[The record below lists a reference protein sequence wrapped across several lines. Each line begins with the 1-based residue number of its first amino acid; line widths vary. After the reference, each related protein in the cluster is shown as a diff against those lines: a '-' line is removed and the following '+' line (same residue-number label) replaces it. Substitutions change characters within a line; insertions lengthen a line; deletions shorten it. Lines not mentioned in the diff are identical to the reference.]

1 MNKKFFGLCASALAC
16 TGIAAQSFDS
26 AQGKQALQT
35 DSLDLQRLDE
45 VIVSDSRFALK
56 RENSGKT
63 VIKISSE
70 ELQPYQGQSVAD
82 VINMQSGFEI
92 AGSRGHDGN
101 ILGVFARGGRGRQ
114 TLVLID
120 GVRVTDPSSASQEYD
135 LRMLSVTNIES
146 IEIIKGAASTL
157 YGTNAA
163 TAVIN
168 ITTKKA
174 SDKKVALIVQTS
186 RGTNHTVDDQ
196 NYDLAHAFNS
206 VQLGGTLDKLTY
218 QMAFS
223 NRYSDG
229 LSANITPNNEADI
242 FSKFNVDMNVG
253 YRFSD
258 AFSINFYGNN
268 TKLKSDYDDSFSL
281 LDAPNRFIS
290 NQKRAG
296 LGAKFK
302 YNKGSV
308 HLNAA
313 IAEYDSENI
322 SSFPFSF
329 TGKNYS
335 VDLFNK
341 LNLNDNWYTVIGLN
355 AIKDEADFETTKEF
369 TITDPYINAVYVSP
383 FGLNFNA
390 GLRLNLH
397 SEYGNTFVYSLNP
410 SYVIKMDD
418 NYLKFMGSYATS
430 YITPSLTQ
438 LFGNFGANP
447 DLQPE
452 DNRTLEG
459 GVEYYLAGNFR
470 VSGLYF
476 NRREDNFVFFDGAN
490 FQYLNATD
498 TIDAQGFEFDLN
510 WKPVERLRLNANYTF
525 TERKG
530 DSAIRIPKHKINALL
545 GYTISEKTFASLS
558 YAYTGLR
565 FDTDFSVFS
574 DVALDSYSLVDFYI
588 SHDLLPNKLEVFFS
602 LQNLLNEDYVEL
614 IGFTTSGRNIR
625 AGATLRL

>member
-1 MNKKFFGLCASALAC
+1 MNKKFLGLCATAVAC
-16 TGIAAQSFDS
+16 TSIAAQDGS
-26 AQGKQALQT
+26 LQK
-35 DSLDLQRLDE
+35 DSLDLQKLDE
-45 VIVSDSRFALK
+45 VIVSDSRFELK

-63 VIKISSE
+63 VIKIPSE
-70 ELQPYQGQSVAD
+70 ELERYQGKSVAN
-82 VINMQSGFEI
+82 VINMRSGFEI

-174 SDKKVALIVQTS
+174 SDKKVALVVRTS

-196 NYDLAHAFNS
+196 NYHLAHAFNS
-206 VQLGGTLDKLTY
+206 VQLGGTLNKLNY
-218 QMAFS
+218 KIAFS
-223 NRYSDG
+223 NRYSEG
-229 LSANITPNNEADI
+229 LSANITPNNEEDV

-258 AFSINFYGNN
+258 AFSINLYGNN
-268 TKLKSDYDDSFSL
+268 TKLKSDYDDSFGL
-281 LDAPNRFIS
+281 VDASNKFIS
-290 NQKRAG
+290 DQKRAG
-296 LGAKFK
+296 LGAEFE
-302 YNKGSV
+302 YNKGSI

-313 IAEYDSENI
+313 IAEYDSENV
-322 SSFPFSF
+322 SSFPFTFS
-329 TGKNYS
+329 GKNYS

-341 LNLNDNWYTVIGLN
+341 LNFNDNWYTVVGIN
-355 AIKDEADFETTKEF
+355 AIRDEADFETTKEF
-369 TITDPYINAVYVSP
+369 SITDPYINAVYVSP
-383 FGLNFNA
+383 FGLNLNA

-397 SEYGNTFVYSLNP
+397 SEYGNTLVYNLNP
-410 SYVIKMDD
+410 SYVIKIDE

-459 GVEYYLAGNFR
+459 GVEYNVAGGLR
-470 VSGLYF
+470 LSGLYF
-476 NRREDNFVFFDGAN
+476 NRKEENFVFFDGAN
-490 FQYLNATD
+490 SQYLNANN
-498 TIDAQGFEFDLN
+498 TIDAQGFEFELN
-510 WKPVERLRLNANYTF
+510 WKPTDKVQLTTNYTF

-530 DSAIRIPKHKINALL
+530 DNAIRIPKHKINTLL
-545 GYTISEKTFASLS
+545 GYDFSDKTFVSLS
-558 YAYTGLR
+558 YAYTGQRL
-565 FDTDFSVFS
+565 DTDFSVFS
-574 DVALDSYSLVDFYI
+574 DVDLDPYSLVDFYV
-588 SHDLLPNKLEVFFS
+588 SHEIIPNRLNVFFGM
-602 LQNLLNEDYVEL
+602 QNLLNEDYIEI
-614 IGFTTSGRNIR
+614 IGFTTLGRNVK

>member
-1 MNKKFFGLCASALAC
+1 MNKKFLSLCAIALAC
-16 TGIAAQSFDS
+16 TSVAAQDESLP
-26 AQGKQALQT
+26 K
-35 DSLDLQRLDE
+35 DSLDLQQLDE

-63 VIKISSE
+63 VIKITSE
-70 ELQPYQGQSVAD
+70 ELKHFQSKSVAD
-82 VINMQSGFEI
+82 VINMRSGFEI

-174 SDKKVALIVQTS
+174 SSKKVALTIQTS
-186 RGTNHTVDDQ
+186 RGTNHTTNDQ

-206 VQLGGTLDKLTY
+206 VQLGGTLNKLTY
-218 QMAFS
+218 QAAFS
-223 NRYSDG
+223 NRFSEG
-229 LSANITPNNEADI
+229 LSANITPNNEEDV

-258 AFSINFYGNN
+258 AFSINLYGNN
-268 TKLKSDYDDSFSL
+268 TKLKTDYDDSFTL
-281 LDAPNRFIS
+281 TDASNKFIS
-290 NQKRAG
+290 DQKRAG
-296 LGAKFK
+296 LAAQLK
-302 YNKGSV
+302 YKKGSIT
-308 HLNAA
+308 LNAA

-329 TGKNYS
+329 AGKNYS

-341 LNLNDNWYTVIGLN
+341 LNFNDNWYTVFGIN

-369 TITDPYINAVYVSP
+369 TITDPYLNAVYVSP
-383 FGLNFNA
+383 FGLNLNA

-397 SEYGNTFVYSLNP
+397 SEYGNTFVYNLNP
-410 SYVIKMDD
+410 SYVIKMDN
-418 NYLKFMGSYATS
+418 NYLKFMVSYATS

-452 DNRTLEG
+452 DNRTMEG
-459 GVEYYLAGNFR
+459 GVEYKLGTDLKL
-470 VSGLYF
+470 SGLYF
-476 NRREDNFVFFDGAN
+476 NRKEENFVFFDGAN

-498 TIDAQGFEFDLN
+498 TIDAQGFEFELN
-510 WKPVERLRLNANYTF
+510 WKPSDKLQLNTNYTF

-530 DSAIRIPKHKINALL
+530 DNAIRIPKHKINALL
-545 GYTISEKTFASLS
+545 GYTISEKTFTSLS
-558 YAYTGLR
+558 YAYTGQR

-574 DVALDSYSLVDFYI
+574 DVALDPYSLVDFYI
-588 SHDLLPNKLEVFFS
+588 SHDLIAGKLEVFFS
-602 LQNLLNEDYVEL
+602 LQNILNEEYVEL

>member
-1 MNKKFFGLCASALAC
+1 MNKKFLSLCTTALAC
-16 TGIAAQSFDS
+16 TGIAAQDGSP
-26 AQGKQALQT
+26 QK
-35 DSLDLQRLDE
+35 DSLDLQQLDE

-63 VIKISSE
+63 VIKIPLE
-70 ELQPYQGQSVAD
+70 ELERYQGKSVAD
-82 VINMQSGFEI
+82 VINMRSGFEI

-146 IEIIKGAASTL
+146 IEIIKGAASAL

-174 SDKKVALIVQTS
+174 SDEKVALVVQTS
-186 RGTNHTVDDQ
+186 RGSNHTIDDQ

-206 VQLGGTLDKLTY
+206 VQLGGTLNTFTY
-218 QMAFS
+218 QVAFS
-223 NRYSDG
+223 NLYSEG
-229 LSANITPNNEADI
+229 LSANITPNNEEDV

-258 AFSINFYGNN
+258 AFSINLYGNN
-268 TKLKSDYDDSFSL
+268 TKLKSDYDDSFGL
-281 LDAPNRFIS
+281 QDAPNKFIS
-290 NQKRAG
+290 DQKRAG
-296 LGAKFK
+296 FGAQFK
-302 YNKGSV
+302 YDKGSV

-313 IAEYDSENI
+313 VAEYDSENI

-329 TGKNYS
+329 SGKNYA

-341 LNLNDNWYTVIGLN
+341 LNLNDNWYTVVGIN
-355 AIKDEADFETTKEF
+355 AIKDEADFEITKEF
-369 TITDPYINAVYVSP
+369 TITDPYINSVYVSP
-383 FGLNFNA
+383 FGLNLNA
-390 GLRLNLH
+390 GVRLNLH
-397 SEYGNTFVYSLNP
+397 SEYGNNFVYSLNP

-459 GVEYYLAGNFR
+459 GVEYNIA
-470 VSGLYF
+470 SGLRLSGVYF
-476 NRREDNFVFFDGAN
+476 NRKEENFVFFDGAN
-490 FQYLNATD
+490 SQYLNATN
-498 TIDAQGFEFDLN
+498 TIDAQGLEIELN
-510 WKPVERLRLNANYTF
+510 WKPTDKMQLNANYTF

-530 DSAIRIPKHKINALL
+530 DNAIRIPKHKINALL
-545 GYTISEKTFASLS
+545 GYSISEKTFASLS
-558 YAYTGLR
+558 YAYTGQR
-565 FDTDFSVFS
+565 FDTDFSIFS
-574 DVALDSYSLVDFYI
+574 DVELDPYSLVDIYV
-588 SHDLLPNKLEVFFS
+588 SHEIIPNRLNVFFGM
-602 LQNLLNEDYVEL
+602 QNLLNEDYIEI
-614 IGFTTSGRNIR
+614 IGFTTLGRNVR

>member
-1 MNKKFFGLCASALAC
+1 MHKKFLGLCATALAC
-16 TGIAAQSFDS
+16 TGIAAQDGS
-26 AQGKQALQT
+26 LQK
-35 DSLDLQRLDE
+35 DSLGLQQLDE

-63 VIKISSE
+63 VIKIPSK
-70 ELQPYQGQSVAD
+70 ELQRYQGRSVAD
-82 VINMQSGFEI
+82 VINMRSGIEI

-101 ILGVFARGGRGRQ
+101 VLGVFARGGRGRQ

-168 ITTKKA
+168 ITTKKV
-174 SDKKVALIVQTS
+174 SDKKVSLILQTS
-186 RGTNHTVDDQ
+186 RGTNHAVDDQ

-206 VQLGGTLDKLTY
+206 VQLSGTLNKLTY
-218 QMAFS
+218 QVAFS

-229 LSANITPNNEADI
+229 LSANTTPNNEEDV

-258 AFSINFYGNN
+258 AFSINLYGNN
-268 TKLKSDYDDSFSL
+268 TKLKSDYDDSFNL
-281 LDAPNRFIS
+281 VDAPNKYIS
-290 NQKRAG
+290 DQRRVG
-296 LGAKFK
+296 LGSQFK
-302 YNKGSV
+302 YKKGSV
-308 HLNAA
+308 NLNMA

-329 TGKNYS
+329 SGKNYS

-341 LNLNDNWYTVIGLN
+341 LNFNDNWYTVVGIN

-369 TITDPYINAVYVSP
+369 KITDPYVNAVYVSP
-383 FGLNFNA
+383 FGLNLNA

-397 SEYGNTFVYSLNP
+397 SEYGNNLVYSVNP
-410 SYVIKMDD
+410 SYVIKMDGG
-418 NYLKFMGSYATS
+418 YLKFMGSYATS

-459 GVEYYLAGNFR
+459 GVEYNIASGLR
-470 VSGLYF
+470 LSGLYF
-476 NRREDNFVFFDGAN
+476 NRKEENFVFFDGAN
-490 FQYLNATD
+490 FQYLNATS
-498 TIDAQGFEFDLN
+498 TIDVHGLEIELD
-510 WKPVERLRLNANYTF
+510 WKPTDKMQLNANYTF

-530 DSAIRIPKHKINALL
+530 DNAIRIPKHKINALL
-545 GYTISEKTFASLS
+545 GYNFSEKTFASLF
-558 YAYTGLR
+558 YAYTGQR

-574 DVALDSYSLVDFYI
+574 DVELDPYSLIDFYV
-588 SHDLLPNKLEVFFS
+588 SHDVVPGRLKVFFS
-602 LQNLLNEDYVEL
+602 LQNLFNEDYVEI
-614 IGFTTSGRNIR
+614 IGFTTRGRNVR